1 MANWCKYSA
10 GSYPKYWCKVDND
23 YKSWS
28 YVQNYCMNG
37 GYKCSNY
44 YISTA
49 TENILKNAN
58 VLEKEKND
66 SVIESIKYLRDEY
79 LENNEEYKG
88 LLEIYDYIGPAV
100 ASRMEEDNNNIEM
113 MNYTTHEN
121 EIFCPLTRI
130 SVNYND
136 VWTLF
141 RASHIKPYKECNY
154 YEKFDP
160 NNWIL
165 IVANADALF
174 DKFLITIEDDWTLIY
189 SKYIENDKRLLEE
202 LLLTQ
207 PLFKGILNDQRRK
220 YLEYHREVFKQKEH
234 ERFSA

>member
-58 VLEKEKND
+58 VLKKEKND
-66 SVIESIKYLRDEY
+66 SVIESIKFLRDEY

-100 ASRMEEDNNNIEM
+100 ASRMEEDNNKLVTASKVYSILN
-113 MNYTTHEN
+113 
-121 EIFCPLTRI
+121 RI
-130 SVNYND
+130 SKLVEKEEIAKATRYYSQMVGVLIKKYDLGEFYEETNEKIELAEKT
-136 VWTLF
+136 VKKHKIGPKTL
-141 RASHIKPYKECNY
+141 
-154 YEKFDP
+154 D
-160 NNWIL
+160 
-165 IVANADALF
+165 
-174 DKFLITIEDDWTLIY
+174 
-189 SKYIENDKRLLEE
+189 
-202 LLLTQ
+202 
-207 PLFKGILNDQRRK
+207 
-220 YLEYHREVFKQKEH
+220 
-234 ERFSA
+234 

>member
-100 ASRMEEDNNNIEM
+100 ASRMEEDNNKLITASKVYSILN
-113 MNYTTHEN
+113 
-121 EIFCPLTRI
+121 RI
-130 SVNYND
+130 SKLVEKEEIAKATRYYSQMVGVLIKKYDLGEFYEEYEENKEKD
-136 VWTLF
+136 ELAEKTVKKHKIGPKTL
-141 RASHIKPYKECNY
+141 
-154 YEKFDP
+154 D
-160 NNWIL
+160 
-165 IVANADALF
+165 
-174 DKFLITIEDDWTLIY
+174 
-189 SKYIENDKRLLEE
+189 
-202 LLLTQ
+202 
-207 PLFKGILNDQRRK
+207 
-220 YLEYHREVFKQKEH
+220 
-234 ERFSA
+234 